1 MDESRID
8 TAPVGP
14 SPEML
19 QCILEEVLDRRGGH
33 GPDAL
38 GDPVARGTPHS
49 GDLDPSG
56 AVAGELLGAGRFVFI
71 GRWSDPYLSSS
82 GREIDR
88 LVERPGIVGGAMP
101 T

>member
-1 MDESRID
+1 M
-8 TAPVGP
+8 VG
-14 SPEML
+14 
-19 QCILEEVLDRRGGH
+19 
-33 GPDAL
+33 
-38 GDPVARGTPHS
+38 GTPHS

-88 LVERPGIVGGAMP
+88 
-101 T
+101 

>member
-19 QCILEEVLDRRGGH
+19 QCIRAVVEEVLDRRGGH
-33 GPDAL
+33 GPDAS
-38 GDPVARGTPHS
+38 GDPVAGGTPHS

-71 GRWSDPYLSSS
+71 GRWSDPYLS
-82 GREIDR
+82 
-88 LVERPGIVGGAMP
+88 GIVGGATP
-101 T
+101 TCL